1 MLTLVDFLAI
11 LIAGS
16 LAAVAALYFGRHP
29 RKATLARPP
38 EATPGEAD
46 RIRLRFEGQVC
57 TRASAA
63 ALEALEVD
71 RASEVTWPRVRAF
84 FGPRFQTIPL
94 ALDELYEN
102 RDNENESVEDLRA
115 SYPEDEASLEL
126 RTRQE
131 TCDIQI
137 LEKTPLSTVDR
148 HRAFLHRAELGNTL
162 STIGK
167 ISHPIW
173 TTKRD
178 GEMIWSNRAYK
189 RLEEDCR
196 ASDDLGSETAP
207 LFSFEIGN
215 TLKGSDTRVSVTLGN
230 AEKAVH
236 WYDISSVVID
246 EDRIFHTAI
255 NVDNLINAETAQ
267 RNFVQTLAK
276 TFAQLSTGLAIFA
289 RDRRLVLFNPALLD
303 LTGLPAHF
311 LSSQPTLQ
319 SFFDRLRDNRIMP
332 EPKDYSSWRRQI
344 ADLVVKSADGRY
356 QETWHLP
363 NGLTYRIVG
372 RPHPDGAI
380 AILIEDIS
388 VEMSLTQ
395 RFRGQIE
402 LSNSVLDNMED
413 AVVAFDNGGAVL
425 LWNKAFRQL
434 VGLAEDANPTAHT
447 ATSIL
452 RLWQARVEVGVL
464 RKLLSRQPSGKAE
477 ATGVFALKDGRSL
490 RYSVRAHDGAANL
503 VTLYTSELPHPSRAA
518 EPAGLENAG

>member
-1 MLTLVDFLAI
+1 MFTFVDFLAV

-16 LAAVAALYFGRHP
+16 LAAAMALHFARHP
-29 RKATLARPP
+29 RKAALAKSP
-38 EATPGEAD
+38 EETPGEAD
-46 RIRLRFEGQVC
+46 RVRLRFEGQDC

-63 ALEALEVD
+63 ALEALELD
-71 RASEVTWPRVRAF
+71 RASEVSWPHVRAA
-84 FGPRFQTIPL
+84 FGPRFQTVPTTLEEIYESRRSD
-94 ALDELYEN
+94 DEA
-102 RDNENESVEDLRA
+102 VEHVRA
-115 SYPEDEASLEL
+115 SYPEDQASLEI
-126 RTRQE
+126 RSRNDS
-131 TCDIQI
+131 CDIQI
-137 LEKTPLSTVDR
+137 VEKTPLSTADR

-173 TTKRD
+173 TTTRD

-196 ASDDLGSETAP
+196 ASDEHGSEAGP
-207 LFSFEIGN
+207 LFSFKIGN
-215 TLKGSDTRVSVTLGN
+215 TLKGSETRVSITLGN

-236 WYDISSVVID
+236 WYDITSVEID

-255 NVDNLINAETAQ
+255 NVDNLISAETAQ

-311 LSSQPTLQ
+311 LSAQPTLQ

-402 LSNSVLDNMED
+402 LSNSVLDNMQD
-413 AVVAFDNGGAVL
+413 AVIAFDNGGAVL
-425 LWNKAFRQL
+425 LWNKAFRNL
-434 VGLAEDANPTAHT
+434 VGLAEDASPTAHT

-452 RLWQARVEVGVL
+452 RLWQARVEIGVL

-490 RYSVRAHDGAANL
+490 RYSVRSHDGAANL
-503 VTLYTSELPHPSRAA
+503 VTLYTSELPDSSRGNEA
-518 EPAGLENAG
+518 AGLESTG